1 MVGLLTKLENKLVL
15 DGNGSYLGMEK
26 GCYVLRGKSGEIERY
41 PLFEQEIGEV
51 ILKSG
56 NSISTGALASFGFWD
71 IDVLVLTQR
80 GRPVAMLKSLDDDS
94 HVQTRIAQYQASLD
108 ERAFTIAKSLVKA
121 KLESQNIILRKYG
134 LDPHLDDFK
143 GSIERTETKNLE
155 LFRRRMTGIE
165 GKHTQRYYQQIFGLF
180 PEKIRPETREGF
192 MAYDGMNNIFNLAY
206 EILAWKVHR
215 ALIKAKLEPYLGFLH
230 SNQMGKMSLVCDF
243 QELYRYLIEDFLI
256 QYCKQISKRDFVTKF
271 EIASRRKRG
280 KREYLSNSETKRLL
294 DELNDFFESMI
305 EVKRIRHGEKQTIE
319 TLINEEALI
328 FARYLR
334 GEIFSWSPR
343 LSLSSSHFLRE

>member
-26 GCYVLRGKSGEIERY
+26 GCYVLRDKSGEIERY

-230 SNQMGKMSLVCDF
+230 SNQMGKPSLVCDF
-243 QELYRYLIEDFLI
+243 QELYRSLIDDFLI
-256 QYCKQISKRDFVTKF
+256 QYCQRISHRDFLMKS
-271 EIASRRKRG
+271 ESASHGKKG
-280 KREYLSNSETKRLL
+280 KREYLNDLETKAMLN
-294 DELNDFFESMI
+294 ELNRVFEKKV
-305 EVKRIRHGEKQTIE
+305 EVKRIRNGEHQTLE
-319 TLINEEALI
+319 TLINEEALLL
-328 FARYLR
+328 AR
-334 GEIFSWSPR
+334 
-343 LSLSSSHFLRE
+343 FLRNEIKNWIPRIYI